1 MILLL
6 DEAKE
11 DEDAIGF
18 PSMGINLKEPS
29 GKTKVNNDL
38 KKALQ
43 SAKFL
48 TFDACFVN
56 KTTGDNPLVAIMS
69 YLYYGLDFGRLG
81 IQETQFFNFVYAIQ
95 ELYFK

>member
-18 PSMGINLKEPS
+18 PSMGVNLKEPS

-38 KKALQ
+38 KKAL
-43 SAKFL
+43 
-48 TFDACFVN
+48 
-56 KTTGDNPLVAIMS
+56 
-69 YLYYGLDFGRLG
+69 
-81 IQETQFFNFVYAIQ
+81 
-95 ELYFK
+95 